1 MWTFFSSTDIS
12 FTVHSTDVV
21 ITHTTGHAP
30 LWKMWRMSSRLEYS
44 PVIERR
50 AVWTLGT
57 GIKEIKETEDAQKIK
72 NSSRGER

>member
-12 FTVHSTDVV
+12 FTVHSTD
-21 ITHTTGHAP
+21 AP

-57 GIKEIKETEDAQKIK
+57 GIKEIKEIEGAQKIK